1 MNIVIVLERR
11 VNEKQVP
18 RKANLQA
25 GLRKVLLTV
34 MKKLALKT
42 NNIKEVNEV

>member
-11 VNEKQVP
+11 VTEKQVP
-18 RKANLQA
+18 RKANLWA
-25 GLRKVLLTV
+25 GRRKVLLTV
-34 MKKLALKT
+34 MEVALKT